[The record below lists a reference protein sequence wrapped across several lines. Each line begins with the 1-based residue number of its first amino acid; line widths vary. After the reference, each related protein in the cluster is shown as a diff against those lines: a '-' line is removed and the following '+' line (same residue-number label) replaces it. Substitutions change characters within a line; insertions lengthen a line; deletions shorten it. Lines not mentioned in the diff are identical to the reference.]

1 MRVGGRKILLCGMK
15 ILLIGDSCIDTF
27 IYGSCDRLNPEAPTP
42 IFTKTGVKTTPGMV
56 DNVNVN
62 MRSLGVSPHFIT
74 HDEVITKTR
83 YVDEKSNY
91 ILLRVD
97 DDQPIKK
104 IDSKMLVNIQFHEF
118 DAVVISDYNKGFL
131 DEESI
136 EYILVNSNLSFIDT
150 KKPLGGWV
158 TSASF
163 IKINEAEFNNPNHEL
178 HIIDKLIHKIIVTK
192 GDKGCDLNGLNYPT
206 IKAEVRDVV
215 GAGDTFL
222 SAFSLAMVKTNNIET
237 SIFFANECATHV
249 IQKRGV
255 SDLEDMYE
263 FFKKL

>member
-1 MRVGGRKILLCGMK
+1 MRVGGRKILLCVMK

-42 IFTKTGVKTTPGMV
+42 IFTKTSVKTTSGMA

-62 MRSLGVSPHFIT
+62 MKSLGVSPHFIT

-104 IDSKMLVNIQFHEF
+104 IDSKMLINIPFHEF

-150 KKPLGGWV
+150 KKTLGEWV
-158 TSASF
+158 CSASF
-163 IKINEAEFNNPNHEL
+163 IKINELEFNNPNHDP
-178 HIIDKLIHKIIVTK
+178 IAIDKLKHKIIITK
-192 GDKGCDLNGLNYPT
+192 GAKGCDLNGLNYPT
-206 IKAEVRDVV
+206 RKAEVRDVV

-222 SAFSLAMVKTNNIET
+222 SAFSLAMVKTNNLET
-237 SIFFANECATHV
+237 SIYFANECATHV

-255 SDLEDMYE
+255 SGLEDMYE
-263 FFKKL
+263 FFKKI

>member
-118 DAVVISDYNKGFL
+118 D
-131 DEESI
+131 
-136 EYILVNSNLSFIDT
+136 EYILVNSNLAFIDT

-206 IKAEVRDVV
+206 RKAEVRDVV

-222 SAFSLAMVKTNNIET
+222 SAFSLAMIKTNNIET

-255 SDLEDMYE
+255 SDLEDMCE

>member
-1 MRVGGRKILLCGMK
+1 MK
-15 ILLIGDSCIDTF
+15 ILLIGDACTDVF
-27 IYGSCDRLNPEAPTP
+27 IYGTCNRLNPEAPTP
-42 IFTKTGVKTTPGMV
+42 IFVKNYESITPGMSG
-56 DNVNVN
+56 NVKAN
-62 MRSLGVSPHFIT
+62 MESLGINPTLIT
-74 HDEVITKTR
+74 HENIIKKTR

-97 DDQPIKK
+97 DDSFVNK
-104 IDSKMLVNIQFHEF
+104 IDSKLLLDIPFHEF

-131 DEESI
+131 DRESI

-158 TSASF
+158 ASASF
-163 IKINEAEFNNPNHEL
+163 IKINESEFNNPNHEPY
-178 HIIDKLIHKIIVTK
+178 IIDKLKHKIIVTK

-206 IKAEVRDVV
+206 KKVEVRDVV

-222 SAFSLAMVKTNNIET
+222 SAFSLAMIKTNSIET

-255 SDLEDMYE
+255 SDLSDMYN